1 VRRISSKNNVERKD
15 TMIIA
20 KPVIDNKFWIL
31 QQDNKKVGNVEATD
45 TGYEVTLNN
54 TVTEYKTIKMLEKS
68 SSIHFVSFNVPKHN
82 HQSQHSVYGYPAKD
96 QVFNPIWNVKH
107 KLPLYTTDESSK
119 CWVAAGWYQIKK
131 GRHWAVAQDPKL
143 ILLERYPYR
152 GPYFTEKE
160 ATNG

>member
-1 VRRISSKNNVERKD
+1 
-15 TMIIA
+15 MIIA

-45 TGYEVTLNN
+45 AGYEVTLNN

-82 HQSQHSVYGYPAKD
+82 QQSQHSVYGYPAKD

-131 GRHWAVAQDPKL
+131 GRNWAVAQDPKL

-152 GPYFTEKE
+152 GPYFTEEE